1 MRRGLLTL
9 IVTALAALVIGC
21 AQTPAGPGEDRPE
34 SVKGAYD
41 DAYDD
46 DKDKAR
52 ADYAAAKDAC
62 AQQDEEPKDVCEEKA
77 QADYEAK
84 LTVARSR
91 YDADKRKA
99 RD

>member
-9 IVTALAALVIGC
+9 MPPALAALTIGC
-21 AQTPAGPGEDRPE
+21 AHAPPDGAAEDRRE

-41 DAYDD
+41 E

-52 ADYAAAKDAC
+52 ADYAAAKAAC
-62 AQQDEEPKDVCEEKA
+62 AQQDEEPKDVCEQKA
-77 QADYEAK
+77 QADYQAR
-84 LTVARSR
+84 LTVARSH
-91 YDADKRKA
+91 YEADKRKA